1 MSDSD
6 KDQKLEKDFEYSR
19 ATYYELIEKGK
30 ESLELA
36 IRVAEETEHPR
47 AIEVLG
53 QMLKHTS
60 EVNGQLMDLNKKQR
74 ALIDKQE
81 QLLIDKQQNN
91 IFIAST
97 TELQRMLRDDMKEVI
112 EDATEKDGQLP
123 R

>member
-1 MSDSD
+1 MTDD
-6 KDQKLEKDFEYSR
+6 KDKKLEQDYEYSR

-30 ESLELA
+30 ESLDLA

-53 QMLKHTS
+53 QMVKHVS
-60 EVNGQLMDLNKKQR
+60 EVNSQLMDLNKKQR
-74 ALIDKQE
+74 ALLDKQE

-112 EDATEKDGQLP
+112 EDAAEENRQLSG
-123 R
+123 

>member
-1 MSDSD
+1 MQDSD
-6 KDQKLEKDFEYSR
+6 KDDKLEKDFEYSR

-112 EDATEKDGQLP
+112 ENATEEDGQLP

>member
-6 KDQKLEKDFEYSR
+6 KDKKLEKDFEYSR

-112 EDATEKDGQLP
+112 ENATEKDGQLP

>member
-1 MSDSD
+1 MSDEND
-6 KDQKLEKDFEYSR
+6 KKLEQDYEYSR

-60 EVNGQLMDLNKKQR
+60 EVNSQLMDLNKKQR
-74 ALIDKQE
+74 QLIDKQE

-112 EDATEKDGQLP
+112 EDAEEENRQLSG
-123 R
+123 

>member
-1 MSDSD
+1 MTDSD
-6 KDQKLEKDFEYSR
+6 KDDKLEKDFEYSR

-74 ALIDKQE
+74 ALLDKQE

-97 TELQRMLRDDMKEVI
+97 TELQRMLRDDMQEVI
-112 EDATEKDGQLP
+112 ENATEKDGQLP

>member
-1 MSDSD
+1 M
-6 KDQKLEKDFEYSR
+6 
-19 ATYYELIEKGK
+19 
-30 ESLELA
+30 A

-112 EDATEKDGQLP
+112 ENATEEDGQLP

>member
-6 KDQKLEKDFEYSR
+6 KDEKLEKDFEYSR

-97 TELQRMLRDDMKEVI
+97 TELQRMLRDDMQEVI
-112 EDATEKDGQLP
+112 ENATEKDGQLP

>member
-1 MSDSD
+1 MTDSD
-6 KDQKLEKDFEYSR
+6 KDDKLEKDFEYSR

-74 ALIDKQE
+74 ALLDKQE

-112 EDATEKDGQLP
+112 ENATEKDGQLP

>member
-1 MSDSD
+1 MTDD
-6 KDQKLEKDFEYSR
+6 KDKKLEQDYEYSR

-53 QMLKHTS
+53 QMVKHVS
-60 EVNGQLMDLNKKQR
+60 EVNSQLMDLNKKQR
-74 ALIDKQE
+74 ALLDKQE

-112 EDATEKDGQLP
+112 EDATEENRQLSG
-123 R
+123 

>member
-81 QLLIDKQQNN
+81 QNHPKINQFHRSSIQN
-91 IFIAST
+91 
-97 TELQRMLRDDMKEVI
+97 V
-112 EDATEKDGQLP
+112 
-123 R
+123 

>member
-6 KDQKLEKDFEYSR
+6 KDKKLEKDFEYSR